1 MVNDVIFEKN
11 IFKKKH
17 KINSMANSSVSNSSS
32 VNIVR
37 KALKIPTNFDSI
49 AAKQMSNYKHSKA
62 QEMFKERNKKFV
74 DEGSVNNGLKRFINL
89 LYFLTHFKPT
99 NCFFINSF
107 FISCISKLS
116 S

>member
-1 MVNDVIFEKN
+1 MVNNDIVFERN
-11 IFKKKH
+11 IFKKKF
-17 KINSMANSSVSNSSS
+17 KKSQMSTSNVNGGSSSLNNNSSS

-74 DEGSVNNGLKRFINL
+74 DESSSNGMKRLF
-89 LYFLTHFKPT
+89 Y
-99 NCFFINSF
+99 
-107 FISCISKLS
+107 
-116 S
+116 